1 MKRILPFCILILTIL
16 ACSISS
22 APASTPNSTVIVYP
36 TESLATTATAV
47 STPTVPAITVDQLN
61 NALYQLVVKD
71 SHPTVQLVNGVY
83 QNGTDTSS
91 PDYVS
96 VTLAKPMAFGD
107 LNGDGVSDAVVL
119 MAENYGGTG
128 VFVSVVAMLNKGG
141 QPVEAASGLI
151 DDRPTINSI
160 SIKDGQIYLDAT
172 VHGPNDPGC
181 CAAQPTQ
188 RTYRYEAD
196 QLVITDWSMTT
207 PDHQQRTI
215 TIDSPVDGADVSWP
229 FTVTGH
235 FTVAPFENT
244 LAYSVYDRNH
254 NQVAVGPL
262 TVNAQ
267 QPGGPGTFSLSL
279 DLSSKN
285 AAGPLEIQV
294 EDTSAADGSILA
306 LASVGVNLK

>member
-1 MKRILPFCILILTIL
+1 MKRLFPFCILVLTVL
-16 ACSISS
+16 ACSTFS
-22 APASTPNSTVIVYP
+22 APASTPNTTVIVYP
-36 TESLATTATAV
+36 TAPLATATAV
-47 STPTVPAITVDQLN
+47 ITPTVPALTADQLN

-107 LNGDGVSDAVVL
+107 LNGDGVSDAAVL

-151 DDRPTINSI
+151 DDRPVINSI

-181 CAAQPTQ
+181 CAAQPTK

-196 QLVITDWSMTT
+196 QLVITGWSMTT
-207 PDHQQRTI
+207 PDQQQRTI
-215 TIDSPVDGADVSWP
+215 TIDSPVEGAQVSWP
-229 FTVTGH
+229 LTVTGH

-244 LAYSVYDRNH
+244 LAYSVYDKDH
-254 NQVAVGPL
+254 SQVAVGSL
-262 TVNAQ
+262 MVNAQ
-267 QPGGPGTFSLSL
+267 QPGGPGTFSLTL